1 MTPEKY
7 KKIKE
12 ILVQVLQK
20 PKENQIPLLNELC
33 GSEQEIKTAVEKL
46 LKLDDSKHSSLME
59 VPAIVSQLPNLEIQ
73 ISEEEIPTHIKQ
85 YKILEKIG
93 SGGMGNVYLA
103 LQSYPAERQVAI
115 KILKALPNQQRL
127 FEETQ
132 ILAKLNHPNI
142 ATLYEVDTTD
152 DGQLFIVMELI
163 EGQNIIQWCKDRH
176 FSIKQ
181 KVKLFRQLCTGISYA
196 HVKGIIHCD
205 IKPYNVQV
213 TTIND
218 TAVVKIID
226 FGISQYQD
234 NQLNT
239 TEIAGTP
246 AYLAPEILEKK
257 DNGITDTRRDVYALG
272 VLLNKLLPVE
282 KPADLSAIIE
292 KAMAHDKSDRYASAL
307 SLKDDLNRYLE
318 KRIVKAR
325 QRTFNYVSSRFV
337 QRNVVLVIFIFTL
350 FLSLVGGF
358 VAQSI
363 QANKAKMQA
372 KIAIEHSKTAKV
384 AQLEAEELSD
394 FLVGLFN
401 LSNPERVGNN
411 EITANDL
418 INKAND
424 KLLDL
429 KNPTLSDARFMHTI
443 GSIFTRMDQL
453 EKSKTIV
460 EKSLEVKQSKLDAND
475 DEIIS
480 SITQLGLIHRRLKNN
495 DKAESYLI
503 KAIELHESRDKP
515 NLSQL
520 AYTHNHLGNL
530 YWQKNDIEQSI
541 YHHNN
546 ALELRKQTGEN
557 RLLADS
563 YNNLGAI
570 YKRSKQWDL
579 SQYNLDEA
587 LALYRNFYDEDH
599 PYIAFALNNLGTVE
613 EHRFNWKTAEEL
625 YVKTFTSLKNRYG
638 KSHQNTLVA
647 QITLAIFYSKRMR
660 FQESI
665 ELRKQAIKIYREK
678 GNLEKVAKQLNRTAY
693 DLYYLGE
700 IKQAKQFHEQA
711 ISTIKDVSTKDEFLQ
726 AKLNI
731 DYAALLIEQGKF
743 ELAKRNLNQSLGE
756 LESHSNNKYFYSMV
770 AMNLLADILFK
781 QDKYKEATKLFN
793 KVIQL
798 SDDKSKANQRQV
810 IKAYVG
816 IGKSMA
822 ELNKFS
828 QANENFQSG
837 LKVAHK
843 NYGEKHQ
850 LIALIL
856 FEMGRLE
863 LSQNHI
869 TQAKSLLQQAL
880 TMQKTVLPEK
890 HKNLIETKTILNQL
904 KL

>member
-12 ILVQVLQK
+12 ILAQVLQK
-20 PKENQIPLLNELC
+20 SKENQIPLLNELC

-46 LKLDDSKHSSLME
+46 LKLDGSKHSSLME
-59 VPAIVSQLPNLEIQ
+59 VPAIVSQMPEVDINH
-73 ISEEEIPTHIKQ
+73 EEEIPTHIKQ
-85 YKILEKIG
+85 YEILEKIG

-115 KILKALPNQQRL
+115 KVLKALPNQQRL

-163 EGQNIIQWCKDRH
+163 EGQNIIRWCKDRH

-246 AYLAPEILEKK
+246 AYLAPEILAKK

-272 VLLNKLLPVE
+272 VLLNKLLPAE

-292 KAMAHDKSDRYASAL
+292 KAVAHDKSDRYASAL

-325 QRTFNYVSSRFV
+325 QRTLNYVLSRFV

-350 FLSLVGGF
+350 FFSLVGGF
-358 VAQSI
+358 IAQSI
-363 QANKAKMQA
+363 QANKARLQA
-372 KIAIEHSKTAKV
+372 QIAIEHSKAAQV
-384 AQLEAEELSD
+384 AQLEAEELTG
-394 FLVGLFN
+394 FLEDLFN
-401 LSNPERVGNN
+401 LSNPERANSK
-411 EITANDL
+411 EITAVDL

-424 KLLDL
+424 KLLAIET
-429 KNPTLSDARFMHTI
+429 PTLADARFMHTI

-453 EKSKTIV
+453 EKAKVIE
-460 EKSLEVKQSKLDAND
+460 EKSLEIKQAKLTKNH
-475 DEIIS
+475 DEVIS
-480 SITQLGLIHRRLKNN
+480 GITQLGLIHRRLKN
-495 DKAESYLI
+495 DEKAESYLN
-503 KAIELHESRDKP
+503 KAIELHENRDNP

-541 YHHNN
+541 YHHNK
-546 ALELRKQTGEN
+546 ALELRKQTGED

-570 YKRSKQWDL
+570 YKRSKQWNL
-579 SQYNLDEA
+579 SQYNLDKA
-587 LALYRNFYDEDH
+587 LMLYREFYDEDH
-599 PYIAFALNNLGTVE
+599 PYIAFALNNLANVE
-613 EHRFNWKTAEEL
+613 EHRYNWKTAEKL
-625 YVKTFTSLKNRYG
+625 YVKTFSSLKKRYG

-647 QITLAIFYSKRMR
+647 QVNLAVFYSKRMR

-665 ELRKQAIKIYREK
+665 ELRKQAIEIYREK
-678 GNLEKVAKQLNRTAY
+678 GNLEKVAKQISRLAY
-693 DLYYLGE
+693 SLYYSGE
-700 IKQAKQFHEQA
+700 VKQAKKIHEQA
-711 ISTIKDVSTKDEFLQ
+711 LSTIKVIATKDKFLK
-726 AKLNI
+726 AKFNI
-731 DYAALLIEQGKF
+731 DFAALLIEQGKLD
-743 ELAKRNLNQSLGE
+743 LAKTNLDQSLAV
-756 LESHSNNKYFYSMV
+756 LESRSNNKYFYSMV

-781 QDKYKEATKLFN
+781 QDKYKEATELFN

-798 SDDKSKANQRQV
+798 SDDKSKANLRQV

-843 NYGEKHQ
+843 NYGDKHQ

-880 TMQKTVLPEK
+880 TMQIIVLPEN
-890 HKNLIETKTILNQL
+890 HKNLIETKNLLNQF
-904 KL
+904 